1 MKRFIALM
9 MVLAMSL
16 SLFAGC
22 AKEEA
27 PATTAAPAT
36 EATTAA
42 TEAPTEA
49 PKERVLRMDA
59 MMNAGYPAPHTTSA
73 KGAGYVTLQFIYD
86 SLMWKNE
93 DGVMPYLAKSY
104 EVSDDSLVYTFH
116 LNEGVKFNDGEA
128 FTAEDVKFTFD
139 YLAKFPYSWVST
151 EKVKEVRVIDD
162 LTVEIE
168 LNEVY
173 VPFITDIAAT
183 VPMMAKHVFENVE
196 DPTTFTEP
204 AAFTGTGPMMLESY
218 DAEAGVWV
226 FVKNPDY
233 FYGEVQIDKL
243 IMSQFKDPKT
253 ALLNGEIDVAATT
266 SFKQA
271 LSMEGEE
278 NITVLQGPSIWLY

>member
-22 AKEEA
+22 AKKEET
-27 PATTAAPAT
+27 TTAAPTTAAT

-59 MMNAGYPAPHTTSA
+59 MMNSGFPAPHTTSA
-73 KGAGYVTLQFIYD
+73 KGAGYVPLQFIFD
-86 SLMWKNE
+86 TLMWKDE
-93 DGVMPYLAKSY
+93 TGIIPYLAKSY
-104 EVSDDSLVYTFH
+104 DVSDDSLVYTFH

-204 AAFTGTGPMMLESY
+204 VICRSVMLP
-218 DAEAGVWV
+218 V
-226 FVKNPDY
+226 
-233 FYGEVQIDKL
+233 I
-243 IMSQFKDPKT
+243 
-253 ALLNGEIDVAATT
+253 
-266 SFKQA
+266 
-271 LSMEGEE
+271 
-278 NITVLQGPSIWLY
+278 